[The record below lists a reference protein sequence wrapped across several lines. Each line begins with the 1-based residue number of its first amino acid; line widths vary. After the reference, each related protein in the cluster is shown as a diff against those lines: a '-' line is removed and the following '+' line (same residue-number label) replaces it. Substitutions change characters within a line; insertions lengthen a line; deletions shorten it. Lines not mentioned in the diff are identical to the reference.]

1 MWGSEQSTSL
11 PGQFS
16 ASFRLPGVSVDTVCG
31 DVLSESVQLGFEV
44 SDLLLEISKFLRA
57 SMSLSVVCGGDQLD
71 WQYLVMLDE
80 RAHSTEGGLE
90 GREPIGGLI
99 RNIEEDL
106 GAIGDSLP
114 LCWETRRV
122 RELA

>member
-11 PGQFS
+11 PSQFS
-16 ASFRLPGVSVDTVCG
+16 ASFRLPGVSVDTGCG
-31 DVLSESVQLGFEV
+31 NVLSESVQLGFEV
-44 SDLLLEISKFLRA
+44 SDLLLEISEFLRA
-57 SMSLSVVCGGDQLD
+57 SVSVMCDGHQLD
-71 WQYLVMLDE
+71 WQYLVMFDE
-80 RAHSTEGGLE
+80 RAHSTEGGFE
-90 GREPIGGLI
+90 GREPIGGLF